1 MRASLTTIALLALLA
16 APMGAAASP
25 RQVMSFE
32 APAELLDYTRAET
45 LREIRAFG
53 VTQVR
58 QVVYWRDF
66 APSPERKRKPDFDAT
81 NPDAYPRGTWTRLD
95 ELIAAAR
102 RQGVAVMLTPTGPVP
117 TWATAS
123 KEGDVDRPSTRL
135 FGQWVEALALRY
147 GAQVDLWSIWNE
159 PNQPQFLMPQYR
171 NGRPVSPSHY
181 RNLYRAAY
189 RAIRAVPG
197 NRRDKIVLGETAPRG
212 EGTTVHPLRFLRGVA
227 CLDKDY
233 EPVGSCVPLR
243 ADGYAHHAY
252 TSKLGP
258 RYEPPNEDDVTIGV
272 LPRLVRALDRAG
284 RTGRVPRGLDI
295 YLTQFGIQS
304 YPDTQSGVPVARQPA
319 DYAVA
324 EHIAYVNRR
333 VALFSQYLMRDDQPR
348 PDGYRFRGFESGL
361 RTSDGRA
368 KPAYRAFANP
378 LAAERYGRSDVLW
391 GLLRPQRSATRVQIL
406 VRRPGS
412 GRWRLLRRL
421 TTTPTGVYGLR
432 VRRRGRQL
440 YRVRWTMKNGH
451 RRTGPG
457 VRSYPDGVA
466 TGSAAGPARTIH
478 QP

>member
-16 APMGAAASP
+16 APAGAAASP

-66 APSPERKRKPDFDAT
+66 APSPARKRRPDFDAR
-81 NPDAYPRGTWTRLD
+81 NPDAYPRGTWARLD
-95 ELIAAAR
+95 ELLTAAR
-102 RQGVAVMLTPTGPVP
+102 RQGIAVMLTPTGPVP
-117 TWATAS
+117 TWATAG
-123 KEGDVDRPSTRL
+123 KKGDVDRPSTRL
-135 FGQWVEALALRY
+135 FEHWVQALARRY
-147 GAQVDLWSIWNE
+147 GEQVDLWSIWNE

-171 NGRPVSPSHY
+171 DGKPVSPRHY
-181 RNLYRAAY
+181 RNLYRAAH
-189 RAIRAVPG
+189 RAIRSVRG
-197 NRRDKIVLGETAPRG
+197 NRQDRILLGETAPRG
-212 EGTTVHPLRFLRGVA
+212 DRTTVHPLRFLRGVA

-233 EPVGSCVPLR
+233 ERIGSCVPLR
-243 ADGYAHHAY
+243 TDGYAHHAY

-258 RYEPPNEDDVTIGV
+258 RYEPPHKDDVTIGV
-272 LPRLVRALDRAG
+272 LHRLVRALDRAG
-284 RTGRVPRGLDI
+284 RTGRIPRGLPI

-304 YPDTQSGVPVARQPA
+304 HPDTQSGVPVERQPA

-333 VALFSQYLMRDDQPR
+333 VALFSQYLMRDDAPR

-391 GLLRPQRSATRVQIL
+391 GLLRPQRSATKVQIL

-412 GRWRLLRRL
+412 SRWRLLRRL
-421 TTTPTGVYGLR
+421 NTKSTGVYGLR
-432 VRRRGRQL
+432 VRHRSRQR
-440 YRVRWTMKNGH
+440 YRVRWTTKDGH
-451 RRTGPG
+451 QRTGPP
-457 VRSYPDGVA
+457 VRSY
-466 TGSAAGPARTIH
+466 
-478 QP
+478 

>member
-1 MRASLTTIALLALLA
+1 MRASLTTIALLALLVLPA
-16 APMGAAASP
+16 GAAASP

-32 APAELLDYTRAET
+32 APADLLDYTRAET
-45 LREIRAFG
+45 LRQISGFG

-66 APSPERKRKPDFDAT
+66 APAPTRKRKPAFDAT
-81 NPDAYPRGTWTRLD
+81 DPDAYPRGTWTRLD
-95 ELIAAAR
+95 ALMAAAR
-102 RQGVAVMLTPTGPVP
+102 RQDIAVMLTPTGPVP

-123 KEGDVDRPSTRL
+123 KKGDVDRPSSRL
-135 FGQWVEALALRY
+135 FEQWVKALVRRY
-147 GAQVDLWSIWNE
+147 GEQVDLWSIWNE

-171 NGRPVSPSHY
+171 KDKPFSPSHY

-189 RAIRAVPG
+189 RAIRSVPG
-197 NRRDKIVLGETAPRG
+197 NRRDTILLGETAPRG
-212 EGTTVHPLRFLRGVA
+212 DSTTVHPLRFLRGVA

-233 EPVGSCVPLR
+233 EPIGSCVPLR

-252 TSKLGP
+252 TSKAGP
-258 RYEPPNEDDVTIGV
+258 RYEPPHKDDVTIGV

-284 RTGRVPRGLDI
+284 RTGRIPRGLPI

-304 YPDTQSGVPVARQPA
+304 YPDKESGVPVERQPA

-333 VALFSQYLMRDDQPR
+333 VAQFSQYLMRDDAPR

-361 RTSDGRA
+361 RTSDGQA

-378 LAAERYGRSDVLW
+378 LAVERYGRSDVLW
-391 GLLRPQRSATRVQIL
+391 GLLRPQRSATRVEIQ

-412 GRWRLLRRL
+412 STWLRLRRL
-421 TTTPTGVYGLR
+421 TTTATGVYGLR
-432 VRRRGRQL
+432 VRHRSRQL
-440 YRVRWTMKNGH
+440 YRVRWTAKSGQ
-451 RRTGPG
+451 RRTGPA
-457 VRSYPDGVA
+457 VRSY
-466 TGSAAGPARTIH
+466 
-478 QP
+478 

>member
-1 MRASLTTIALLALLA
+1 MRASLTTITLLALLVLPA
-16 APMGAAASP
+16 GAAASP

-32 APAELLDYTRAET
+32 APADLLDYTRAET
-45 LREIRAFG
+45 LRQISGFG

-66 APSPERKRKPDFDAT
+66 APAPTRKRKPDFDAT
-81 NPDAYPRGTWTRLD
+81 DPDAYPRGTWTRLD
-95 ELIAAAR
+95 ALMAAAG
-102 RQGVAVMLTPTGPVP
+102 RQDIAVMLTPTGPVP

-123 KEGDVDRPSTRL
+123 KKGDVDRPSSRL
-135 FGQWVEALALRY
+135 FEQWVKALVRRY
-147 GAQVDLWSIWNE
+147 GEQVDLWSIWNE

-171 NGRPVSPSHY
+171 KDKPFSPSHY

-189 RAIRAVPG
+189 RAIRSVPG
-197 NRRDKIVLGETAPRG
+197 NRRDTILLGETAPRG
-212 EGTTVHPLRFLRGVA
+212 DSTTVHPLRFLRGVA

-233 EPVGSCVPLR
+233 EPIGSCVPLR

-252 TSKLGP
+252 TSKAGP
-258 RYEPPNEDDVTIGV
+258 RYEPPHKDDVTIGV

-284 RTGRVPRGLDI
+284 RTGRIPRGLPI

-304 YPDTQSGVPVARQPA
+304 YPDKESGVPVERQPA

-333 VALFSQYLMRDDQPR
+333 VAQFSQYLMRDDAPR

-361 RTSDGRA
+361 RTSDGQA

-378 LAAERYGRSDVLW
+378 LAVERYGRSDVLW
-391 GLLRPQRSATRVQIL
+391 GLLRPQRSATRVEIQ

-412 GRWRLLRRL
+412 STWLRLRRL
-421 TTTPTGVYGLR
+421 TTTATGVYGLR
-432 VRRRGRQL
+432 VRHRSRQL
-440 YRVRWTMKNGH
+440 YRVRWTAKSGQ
-451 RRTGPG
+451 RRTGPA
-457 VRSYPDGVA
+457 VRSY
-466 TGSAAGPARTIH
+466 
-478 QP
+478 